1 MDCTQLIKQAS
12 KMNSAGVHALSLGN
26 AQTAYQSF
34 RQALQALSS
43 AAALCDQEVRFMN
56 CDESKTC
63 SAWQATCLSSCIIPG
78 LEDEGNY
85 ICDNALVY
93 NIQGKSMN
101 SDSIAICCHYTMFNL
116 ALTLH
121 QRGISVGSQSN
132 LLSAGRMYEQ
142 CLKLGADLPGSFED
156 NNVIKMAVLNNV
168 AQLQYSLGQFEAAVE
183 TLQTIRALL
192 QETNL
197 EECVSPAITSFLRLD
212 DLFLN
217 ILVTAAPTTA
227 PCA

>member
-1 MDCTQLIKQAS
+1 
-12 KMNSAGVHALSLGN
+12 MNTAGVHALSLGN
-26 AQTAYQSF
+26 APAAHNSF
-34 RQALQALSS
+34 RQALQTLSS
-43 AAALCDQEVRFMN
+43 AAAAIGNEGAASSISIDEPKN
-56 CDESKTC
+56 CSG
-63 SAWQATCLSSCIIPG
+63 WQATCLSSCIVPG
-78 LEDEGNY
+78 FEKEDYY
-85 ICDNALVY
+85 ICNNALVY
-93 NIQGKSMN
+93 DIQGKGVN
-101 SDSIAICCHYTMFNL
+101 SHSIALCCHCTMFNL

-121 QRGISVGSQSN
+121 QRGISMGSQNN